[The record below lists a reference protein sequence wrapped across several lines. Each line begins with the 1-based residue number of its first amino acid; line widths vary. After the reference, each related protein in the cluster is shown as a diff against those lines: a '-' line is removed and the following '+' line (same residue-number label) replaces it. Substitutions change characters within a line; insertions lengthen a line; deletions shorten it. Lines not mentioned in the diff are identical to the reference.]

1 MAQQSIYLD
10 RKIVPLNIIMKK
22 IIVFASLIISCYLVN
37 AQSAKAEWVVL
48 KSNNLKCWECKDVLD
63 KYLTKEKEN
72 TEGGIVQWK
81 INLLQGEV
89 RIQFLPDRT
98 SADEV
103 RVSVNNA
110 GFDTDNDKALDE
122 AYKNLP
128 PSCKRAA
135 EGGGPQLRKPCHVK
149 PFL

>member
-1 MAQQSIYLD
+1 MD
-10 RKIVPLNIIMKK
+10 RKIVPLNIDMKK
-22 IIVFASLIISCYLVN
+22 IILAFICIISVN
-37 AQSAKAEWVVL
+37 AVSAQSAKAEWIIL

-81 INLLQGEV
+81 INLLQGEI

-98 SADEV
+98 SADDV
-103 RVSVNNA
+103 RTSVNNA
-110 GFDTDNDKALDE
+110 GFDTDNEKALDE
-122 AYKNLP
+122 AYKKLP

-149 PFL
+149 PYL

>member
-1 MAQQSIYLD
+1 M
-10 RKIVPLNIIMKK
+10 PLNFVMKK
-22 IIVFASLIISCYLVN
+22 IFVAVLFLFVAHTASS
-37 AQSAKAEWVVL
+37 QSAKAEWVIL

-63 KYLTKEKEN
+63 KYLTKEKDN

-103 RVSVNNA
+103 RAAVNNA
-110 GFDTDNDKALDE
+110 GFDTDKEKALDE
-122 AYKNLP
+122 AYKKLP
-128 PSCKRAA
+128 PSCKRAE

-149 PFL
+149 PYL

>member
-1 MAQQSIYLD
+1 MPS
-10 RKIVPLNIIMKK
+10 NCIMKK
-22 IIVFASLIISCYLVN
+22 IIVALLVLISVNDAS

-63 KYLTKEKEN
+63 KYLTKEKDN
-72 TEGGIVQWK
+72 TDGGIVQWK

-89 RIQFLPDRT
+89 RIQYLPDRT

-103 RVSVNNA
+103 RAAVNNA
-110 GFDTDNDKALDE
+110 GFDTDKEKALDE
-122 AYKNLP
+122 AYKKLP
-128 PSCKRAA
+128 PSCKRAE

>member
-1 MAQQSIYLD
+1 MD
-10 RKIVPLNIIMKK
+10 RKIMPLNIVMRK
-22 IIVFASLIISCYLVN
+22 IIVAVLLLIVVHTAS
-37 AQSAKAEWVVL
+37 AQSAKSEWVIL

-103 RVSVNNA
+103 RVAVNNA
-110 GFDTDNDKALDE
+110 GFDTDKEKALDE
-122 AYKNLP
+122 AYKKLP
-128 PSCKRAA
+128 PSCKRAE

-149 PFL
+149 PYL

>member
-1 MAQQSIYLD
+1 M
-10 RKIVPLNIIMKK
+10 PLNIVMRK
-22 IIVFASLIISCYLVN
+22 IIVAVLLLIVVHTAS
-37 AQSAKAEWVVL
+37 AQSAKSEWVIL

-103 RVSVNNA
+103 RVAVNNA
-110 GFDTDNDKALDE
+110 GFDTDKEKALDE
-122 AYKNLP
+122 AYKKLP
-128 PSCKRAA
+128 PSCKRAE

-149 PFL
+149 PYL

>member
-1 MAQQSIYLD
+1 MD
-10 RKIVPLNIIMKK
+10 RKIVPLNIDMKK
-22 IIVFASLIISCYLVN
+22 IILAFICIISVN
-37 AQSAKAEWVVL
+37 AVSAQSAKAECVIL

-81 INLLQGEV
+81 INLLQGEI

-98 SADEV
+98 SADDL
-103 RVSVNNA
+103 RTSVNNA
-110 GFDTDNDKALDE
+110 GFDTDNEKALDE
-122 AYKNLP
+122 AYKKLP

-135 EGGGPQLRKPCHVK
+135 DGGGPQLRKPCHVK
-149 PFL
+149 PYL

>member
-1 MAQQSIYLD
+1 M
-10 RKIVPLNIIMKK
+10 PLNIVMRK
-22 IIVFASLIISCYLVN
+22 IIVAVLFLIVTHTVS
-37 AQSAKAEWVVL
+37 AQSAKSEWVIL

-103 RVSVNNA
+103 RVAVNNA
-110 GFDTDNDKALDE
+110 GFDTDKEKALDE
-122 AYKNLP
+122 AYKKLP
-128 PSCKRAA
+128 PSCKRAE

-149 PFL
+149 PYL

>member
-1 MAQQSIYLD
+1 
-10 RKIVPLNIIMKK
+10 MKK
-22 IIVFASLIISCYLVN
+22 IIVALLVLISVYDAS

-63 KYLTKEKEN
+63 KYLTKEKDN
-72 TEGGIVQWK
+72 TDGGIVQWQ

-89 RIQFLPDRT
+89 RIQYLPDRT

-103 RVSVNNA
+103 RAAVNNA
-110 GFDTDNDKALDE
+110 GFDTDKEKALDE
-122 AYKNLP
+122 AYKKLP
-128 PSCKRAA
+128 PSCKRAD

>member
-1 MAQQSIYLD
+1 MSLY
-10 RKIVPLNIIMKK
+10 IVMKK
-22 IIVFASLIISCYLVN
+22 IIVAVLFLIVAHTAS
-37 AQSAKAEWVVL
+37 AQSAKAEWVIL

-103 RVSVNNA
+103 RAAVNNA
-110 GFDTDNDKALDE
+110 GFDTDKEQALDV
-122 AYKNLP
+122 AYKKLP
-128 PSCKRAA
+128 PSCKRAE

-149 PFL
+149 PYL

>member
-1 MAQQSIYLD
+1 MSLY
-10 RKIVPLNIIMKK
+10 IVMKK
-22 IIVFASLIISCYLVN
+22 IIVALLFLIVAHTAS
-37 AQSAKAEWVVL
+37 AQSAKAEWVIL

-103 RVSVNNA
+103 RAAVNNA
-110 GFDTDNDKALDE
+110 GFDTDKEKALDE
-122 AYKNLP
+122 AYKKLP
-128 PSCKRAA
+128 PSCKRAE

-149 PFL
+149 PYL

>member
-1 MAQQSIYLD
+1 MD
-10 RKIVPLNIIMKK
+10 MKK
-22 IIVFASLIISCYLVN
+22 IIVALLLLISVNNAS
-37 AQSAKAEWVVL
+37 AQSAKAEWVIL

-81 INLLQGEV
+81 INLLLGEV

-103 RVSVNNA
+103 RAAVNNA
-110 GFDTDNDKALDE
+110 GFDTDKEKALDE
-122 AYKNLP
+122 AYKKLP
-128 PSCKRAA
+128 PSCKRAE
-135 EGGGPQLRKPCHVK
+135 EGGGPQLRKPCHIK
-149 PFL
+149 PYL

>member
-1 MAQQSIYLD
+1 
-10 RKIVPLNIIMKK
+10 MKK
-22 IIVFASLIISCYLVN
+22 IFSAILFSIIAHTAS
-37 AQSAKAEWVVL
+37 AQSAKAEWVIL

-72 TEGGIVQWK
+72 SEGGIIQWK

-98 SADEV
+98 SPDEV
-103 RVSVNNA
+103 RAAVNNA
-110 GFDTDNDKALDE
+110 GFDTDNEKALDE
-122 AYKNLP
+122 AYKKLP

-135 EGGGPQLRKPCHVK
+135 EGGGPQLHKPCHVK
-149 PFL
+149 PYL

>member
-1 MAQQSIYLD
+1 MSLY
-10 RKIVPLNIIMKK
+10 IVMKK
-22 IIVFASLIISCYLVN
+22 IIVAVLSLIIAHTAS
-37 AQSAKAEWVVL
+37 AQSAKAEWVIL

-98 SADEV
+98 NADEV
-103 RVSVNNA
+103 RAAVNNA
-110 GFDTDNDKALDE
+110 GFDTDKEKALDE
-122 AYKNLP
+122 AYKKLP
-128 PSCKRAA
+128 PSCKRAE

-149 PFL
+149 PYL

>member
-1 MAQQSIYLD
+1 M
-10 RKIVPLNIIMKK
+10 PLNFDMKK
-22 IIVFASLIISCYLVN
+22 IFVAVLFLIVAHTAS
-37 AQSAKAEWVVL
+37 AQSAKAEWVIL

-103 RVSVNNA
+103 RVAVNNA
-110 GFDTDNDKALDE
+110 GFDTDKEKALDE
-122 AYKNLP
+122 AYKKLP
-128 PSCKRAA
+128 PSCKRAE

-149 PFL
+149 PYL

>member
-1 MAQQSIYLD
+1 MSLY
-10 RKIVPLNIIMKK
+10 IVMKK
-22 IIVFASLIISCYLVN
+22 IIVAVLLLIVAHTAS
-37 AQSAKAEWVVL
+37 AQSAKAEWVIL

-103 RVSVNNA
+103 RAAVNNA
-110 GFDTDNDKALDE
+110 GFDTDKEKALDE
-122 AYKNLP
+122 AYKKLP
-128 PSCKRAA
+128 PSCKRAE

-149 PFL
+149 PYL

>member
-1 MAQQSIYLD
+1 MSLH
-10 RKIVPLNIIMKK
+10 IVMKK
-22 IIVFASLIISCYLVN
+22 IIVALLFLIVAHTAS
-37 AQSAKAEWVVL
+37 AQSAKSEWVIL
-48 KSNNLKCWECKDVLD
+48 KSNNLKCWECKEVLD

-103 RVSVNNA
+103 RTSVNNA
-110 GFDTDNDKALDE
+110 GFDTDKEKALEE
-122 AYKNLP
+122 AYKKLP
-128 PSCKRAA
+128 PSCKRAE

-149 PFL
+149 PYL

>member
-1 MAQQSIYLD
+1 MD
-10 RKIVPLNIIMKK
+10 RKIVPLNIDMKK
-22 IIVFASLIISCYLVN
+22 IILAFICIISVN
-37 AQSAKAEWVVL
+37 AVSAQSAKAEWVIL

-103 RVSVNNA
+103 RVAVNNA
-110 GFDTDNDKALDE
+110 GFDTDIDKALDE
-122 AYKNLP
+122 AYKKLP
-128 PSCKRAA
+128 PSCKRAT
-135 EGGGPQLRKPCHVK
+135 EGGGPQLRKPCHIK
-149 PFL
+149 PYL

>member
-1 MAQQSIYLD
+1 M
-10 RKIVPLNIIMKK
+10 PLNMDMKK
-22 IIVFASLIISCYLVN
+22 IIVALLLLISVN
-37 AQSAKAEWVVL
+37 HVSAQSAKAEWVIF

-103 RVSVNNA
+103 RAAVNNA
-110 GFDTDNDKALDE
+110 GFDTDKEKALDE
-122 AYKNLP
+122 AYKKLP
-128 PSCKRAA
+128 PSCKRAE

-149 PFL
+149 PYL

>member
-1 MAQQSIYLD
+1 MD
-10 RKIVPLNIIMKK
+10 RKIVPLNIDMKK
-22 IIVFASLIISCYLVN
+22 IILALICIISVN
-37 AQSAKAEWVVL
+37 AVSAQSAKAEWIIL

-81 INLLQGEV
+81 INLLQGEI

-98 SADEV
+98 SADDV
-103 RVSVNNA
+103 RTSVNNA
-110 GFDTDNDKALDE
+110 GFDTDNEKALDE
-122 AYKNLP
+122 AYKKLP

-149 PFL
+149 PYL

>member
-1 MAQQSIYLD
+1 MPS
-10 RKIVPLNIIMKK
+10 NCIMKK
-22 IIVFASLIISCYLVN
+22 IIVALLVLISVNDAS

-63 KYLTKEKEN
+63 KYLTKEKDN
-72 TEGGIVQWK
+72 TDGGIVQWK

-89 RIQFLPDRT
+89 RIQYLPDRT

-103 RVSVNNA
+103 RAAVNNA
-110 GFDTDNDKALDE
+110 GFDTDKEKALDE
-122 AYKNLP
+122 AYKKLP
-128 PSCKRAA
+128 PSCKRAD

>member
-1 MAQQSIYLD
+1 
-10 RKIVPLNIIMKK
+10 MKK
-22 IIVFASLIISCYLVN
+22 IIVALLFLIVAHTAS
-37 AQSAKAEWVVL
+37 AQSAKAEWVIL

-103 RVSVNNA
+103 RAAVNNA
-110 GFDTDNDKALDE
+110 GFDTDKEKALDE
-122 AYKNLP
+122 AYKKLP
-128 PSCKRAA
+128 PSCKRAE

-149 PFL
+149 PYL

>member
-1 MAQQSIYLD
+1 M
-10 RKIVPLNIIMKK
+10 PLNFDMKK
-22 IIVFASLIISCYLVN
+22 IFVAVLFLIVAHTAS
-37 AQSAKAEWVVL
+37 AQSAKSEWVIL

-103 RVSVNNA
+103 RVAVNNA
-110 GFDTDNDKALDE
+110 GFDTDKEKALDE
-122 AYKNLP
+122 AYKKLP
-128 PSCKRAA
+128 PSCKRAE

-149 PFL
+149 PYL

>member
-1 MAQQSIYLD
+1 MD
-10 RKIVPLNIIMKK
+10 RKIVPLNIDMKK
-22 IIVFASLIISCYLVN
+22 IILAFICIISVN
-37 AQSAKAEWVVL
+37 AVSAQSAKGEWVIL

-81 INLLQGEV
+81 INLLQGEI

-98 SADEV
+98 SADDV
-103 RVSVNNA
+103 RTSVNNA
-110 GFDTDNDKALDE
+110 GFDTDNEKALDE
-122 AYKNLP
+122 AYKKLP

-149 PFL
+149 PYL

>member
-1 MAQQSIYLD
+1 M
-10 RKIVPLNIIMKK
+10 PLNFVMKK
-22 IIVFASLIISCYLVN
+22 IFVAVLLLVVAHTAS
-37 AQSAKAEWVVL
+37 AQSAKAEWVIL

-103 RVSVNNA
+103 RAAVNNA
-110 GFDTDNDKALDE
+110 GFDTDKEKALDE
-122 AYKNLP
+122 AYKKLP
-128 PSCKRAA
+128 PSCKRA
-135 EGGGPQLRKPCHVK
+135 EESGGPQLRKPCHVK
-149 PFL
+149 PYL

>member
-1 MAQQSIYLD
+1 M
-10 RKIVPLNIIMKK
+10 NMKK
-22 IIVFASLIISCYLVN
+22 IIVVLLLLISVNNAS
-37 AQSAKAEWVVL
+37 AQSAKAEWVIL

-81 INLLQGEV
+81 INLLLGEV

-103 RVSVNNA
+103 RAAVNNA
-110 GFDTDNDKALDE
+110 GFDTDKEKALDE
-122 AYKNLP
+122 AYKKLP
-128 PSCKRAA
+128 PSCKRAE

>member
-1 MAQQSIYLD
+1 M
-10 RKIVPLNIIMKK
+10 PLNFAMKK
-22 IIVFASLIISCYLVN
+22 IIVAILLMSVLNQAS
-37 AQSAKAEWVVL
+37 AQSAKAEWVIL

-63 KYLTKEKEN
+63 KYLTKEKDN

-103 RVSVNNA
+103 RAAVNNA
-110 GFDTDNDKALDE
+110 GFDTDNEKALDE
-122 AYKNLP
+122 AYKKLP
-128 PSCKRAA
+128 PSCKRAE

-149 PFL
+149 PYL

>member
-1 MAQQSIYLD
+1 
-10 RKIVPLNIIMKK
+10 MKK
-22 IIVFASLIISCYLVN
+22 IIVAVLFLIVAHTAS
-37 AQSAKAEWVVL
+37 AQSTKAEWVIL

-103 RVSVNNA
+103 RAAVNNA
-110 GFDTDNDKALDE
+110 GFDTDKEKALDE
-122 AYKNLP
+122 AYKKLP
-128 PSCKRAA
+128 PSCKRAE

-149 PFL
+149 PYL

>member
-1 MAQQSIYLD
+1 MPFNMD
-10 RKIVPLNIIMKK
+10 MKK
-22 IIVFASLIISCYLVN
+22 IIVALILLISVNHAS
-37 AQSAKAEWVVL
+37 AQSAKAEWVIL

-103 RVSVNNA
+103 RAAVNNA
-110 GFDTDNDKALDE
+110 GFDTDKEKALEE
-122 AYKNLP
+122 AYKKLP
-128 PSCKRAA
+128 ASCKRAE

-149 PFL
+149 PYL

>member
-1 MAQQSIYLD
+1 MSLY
-10 RKIVPLNIIMKK
+10 IVMKKK
-22 IIVFASLIISCYLVN
+22 IIVAVLFLIVTHTTS
-37 AQSAKAEWVVL
+37 AQSAKAEWVIL

-103 RVSVNNA
+103 RAAVNNA
-110 GFDTDNDKALDE
+110 GFDTDKEKALDE
-122 AYKNLP
+122 AYKKLP
-128 PSCKRAA
+128 PSCKRAE

-149 PFL
+149 PYL

>member
-1 MAQQSIYLD
+1 MPS
-10 RKIVPLNIIMKK
+10 NCIMKK
-22 IIVFASLIISCYLVN
+22 IIVALLVLISVYDAS

-63 KYLTKEKEN
+63 KYLTKEKDN
-72 TEGGIVQWK
+72 TDGGIVQWK

-89 RIQFLPDRT
+89 RIQYLPDRT

-103 RVSVNNA
+103 RAAVNNA
-110 GFDTDNDKALDE
+110 GFDTDKEKALDE
-122 AYKNLP
+122 AYKKLP
-128 PSCKRAA
+128 PSCKRAE

>member
-1 MAQQSIYLD
+1 M
-10 RKIVPLNIIMKK
+10 PLNMNMKK
-22 IIVFASLIISCYLVN
+22 IIVVLLLLISVNNAS
-37 AQSAKAEWVVL
+37 AQSAKAEWVIL

-81 INLLQGEV
+81 INLLLGEV

-103 RVSVNNA
+103 RAAVNNA
-110 GFDTDNDKALDE
+110 GFDTDKEKALDE
-122 AYKNLP
+122 AYKKLP
-128 PSCKRAA
+128 PSCKRAE

-149 PFL
+149 PYL

>member
-1 MAQQSIYLD
+1 M
-10 RKIVPLNIIMKK
+10 PLNIVIKN
-22 IIVFASLIISCYLVN
+22 IFVAVLFLIVAQTAS
-37 AQSAKAEWVVL
+37 AQSAKAEWVIL

-63 KYLTKEKEN
+63 KYLTKEKDN

-103 RVSVNNA
+103 RAAVNNA
-110 GFDTDNDKALDE
+110 GFDTDNEKALDE
-122 AYKNLP
+122 AYKKLP
-128 PSCKRAA
+128 PSCKRAE
-135 EGGGPQLRKPCHVK
+135 EGGGPQLRKLCHIK
-149 PFL
+149 PYL

>member
-1 MAQQSIYLD
+1 M
-10 RKIVPLNIIMKK
+10 PLNFVMKK
-22 IIVFASLIISCYLVN
+22 IFVAVLILIVAQNAS
-37 AQSAKAEWVVL
+37 AQSAKAEWVIL

-63 KYLTKEKEN
+63 KYLTKEKDN

-103 RVSVNNA
+103 RAAVNNA
-110 GFDTDNDKALDE
+110 GFDTDKEKALDE
-122 AYKNLP
+122 AYKKLP
-128 PSCKRAA
+128 PSCKRAE

-149 PFL
+149 PYL

>member
-1 MAQQSIYLD
+1 MSLY
-10 RKIVPLNIIMKK
+10 IVMKK
-22 IIVFASLIISCYLVN
+22 IIVAVLFLIVAHTAS
-37 AQSAKAEWVVL
+37 AQSAKSEWVIL

-72 TEGGIVQWK
+72 TEGGIIQWK

-103 RVSVNNA
+103 RVAVNNA
-110 GFDTDNDKALDE
+110 GFDTDKEKALEE
-122 AYKNLP
+122 AYKKLP
-128 PSCKRAA
+128 PSCKRAE

-149 PFL
+149 PYL

>member
-1 MAQQSIYLD
+1 MSLY
-10 RKIVPLNIIMKK
+10 IVMKK
-22 IIVFASLIISCYLVN
+22 IIVAVLLLIVAHTGS
-37 AQSAKAEWVVL
+37 AQSAKAEWVIL

-103 RVSVNNA
+103 RAAVNNA
-110 GFDTDNDKALDE
+110 GFDTDKEKALDE
-122 AYKNLP
+122 AYKKLP
-128 PSCKRAA
+128 PSCKRAE

-149 PFL
+149 PYL